1 MKQSGNLKKYS
12 LFFLAAVFTFLILCV
27 RKTNPV
33 LAANTLKVTADYTTT
48 GSYQKV
54 PVTVRVSSYSG
65 LQTLEYANGRVAG
78 TQYFS
83 NHPEKCT
90 VIKKDADG
98 NYTFTATQNG
108 YYSIHAKDTTG
119 NEGLLVIKINNIFLD
134 SEAPKLSFRTI
145 FIGSSGKKF
154 GVTVTATD
162 NSTEPVRIKYVTG
175 SFPSVNDAAWAN
187 AKEITSGKEI
197 TLMADKYSFMAT
209 DAAGNSTIVVRRI
222 GDTAKDG
229 EFRAVWIAYY
239 DFKSTGYT
247 ESEFRDHVSNMFNEV
262 AGMNMNAV
270 VVHVRPFSD
279 AMYPS
284 KYFPWSKYCSGTQ
297 GKDPGFDPLKIMI
310 EEAHARGLEFH
321 AWLNPYRVSNTT
333 TDVKTLSSDHPAR
346 IYRTDSN
353 KNNDRNVLTF
363 DGKLYYNPASAE
375 VQKLIVNGIKEIV
388 ENYAVDGIHFDD
400 YFYPSLGKNY
410 QTNFDS
416 KEYETYKKKQI
427 AAKKSYLSIAD
438 WRRENVNNLV
448 RTIYSS
454 IKAINP
460 KVVYGISPG
469 GFMNALRAD
478 DKYYVDFDTWVSYDG
493 YIDYLCPQLYW
504 SNDHS
509 IYPFNNILQRF
520 SDAMKNPDVKLYVGV
535 GAYKAGITTEGT
547 DWYKNPDVLKNM
559 ILQGRKTENV
569 DGFVLFDYSHIIS
582 KRNKAAIKNMLN
594 VFK

>member
-1 MKQSGNLKKYS
+1 MTSEKKTGHIIRFCLFS
-12 LFFLAAVFTFLILCV
+12 ILTFFLVFTQHT
-27 RKTNPV
+27 KPAA
-33 LAANTLKVTADYTTT
+33 AANTVRITAEFTTDGRYQIIPITVTASSTTT
-48 GSYQKV
+48 V
-54 PVTVRVSSYSG
+54 
-65 LQTLEYANGRVAG
+65 QTLEYASGRVAN
-78 TQYFS
+78 TSYFTT
-83 NHPEKCT
+83 HAEKCT
-90 VIKKDADG
+90 KITKDSSG
-98 NYTFTATQNG
+98 NYTFTVAKNG
-108 YYSIHAKDTTG
+108 YYSIHAKDATG
-119 NEGLLVIKINNIFLD
+119 GEGLLVIKVNNIYLD
-134 SEAPKLSFRTI
+134 TEAPELSFRTI
-145 FIGSSGKKF
+145 YIGSTGKKF
-154 GVTVTATD
+154 GVTVTAKD
-162 NSTEPVRIKYVTG
+162 DSTEPVSIKYVTG
-175 SFPSVNDAAWAN
+175 SFPSETDAAWKN
-187 AKEITSGKEI
+187 AKEITSGKEV
-197 TLMADKYSFMAT
+197 TLFAEKYTFMAT
-209 DAAGNSTIVVRRI
+209 DAAGNKTIIVRRI
-222 GDTAKDG
+222 GDTGKDK

-247 ESEFRDHVSNMFNEV
+247 EKEFRTHVGNMFNEV

-310 EEAHARGLEFH
+310 DEAHARGLEFH

-333 TDVKTLSSDHPAR
+333 TDITTLSKDNPAR
-346 IYRTDSN
+346 VYRTDST
-353 KNNDRNVLTF
+353 KSNDRNVLTF

-388 ENYAVDGIHFDD
+388 ENYKVDGIHFDD

-410 QTNFDS
+410 KTNFDAP
-416 KEYETYKKKQI
+416 EYETYKKKQI
-427 AAKKSYLSIAD
+427 AANKSYLSIAD

-448 RTIYSS
+448 RTIYST
-454 IKAINP
+454 IKSINP

-509 IYPFNNILQRF
+509 IYPFDDILERF
-520 SDAMKNPDVKLYVGV
+520 SKAMKNPDVKLYVGV
-535 GAYKAGITTEGT
+535 GAYKAGITTEGN

-559 ILQGRKTENV
+559 IIKGRNTKNV
-569 DGFVLFDYSHIIS
+569 NGFVLFDYSHIIS

-594 VFK
+594 EFK